1 MTVTETRPEPAVA
14 VATEPAPATTA
25 ESWFTTSD
33 HKKIGLLFLA
43 GSLLFLL
50 IGTGLGVVLRGELSE
65 PGVQIVGGEFDRL
78 FSMHATVMMLLFLA
92 PAWVGLATY
101 LVPLQIGSGRVAL
114 PRLHAAAFWTYLAG
128 GGLIVASYIVGPVG
142 PPGSAG
148 LSLATPMVA
157 NGAANHAT
165 LLWIGGLMVL
175 ALATIAAAV
184 SILTTVV
191 MLRTDGMTF
200 LRVPAFS
207 WASMITS
214 AILLLSTPVFMAGL
228 VLLFIDERF
237 SGGFF
242 GAGGATAVWMHTLWL
257 LGRPEIYLLTLPGL
271 GAACDMVATHARR
284 GLLSHVGALVMLA
297 LFGAL
302 SLASWAAGV
311 HTGRAVV
318 LPTYTVG
325 TALVALPIAL
335 LVLMWLGTVQQGRV
349 RLHISL
355 LFVAGFVLL
364 LATGAVNA
372 IVAAFSKVGGPDS
385 AWTTGNLHTVAFGA
399 PTLLLFGAVYH
410 WAPKMWGRSLS
421 VVLGGVTFLLLF
433 GGFFVMGMSSYALGY
448 QGAPAHVEDLINSK
462 YTSFSRL
469 SAAGGV
475 LIALGVIVFIIDLVQ
490 SLLRSRGSSAGDDP
504 YDGLTREWAT
514 TSPPPPYD
522 FDYVP
527 EVRSETPL
535 VDLRAAR
542 AATNGGG
549 R

>member
-1 MTVTETRPEPAVA
+1 MTLTETRPEQDVDTTPEPVA
-14 VATEPAPATTA
+14 VAPET
-25 ESWFTTSD
+25 WLTTSD
-33 HKKIGLLFLA
+33 HKKLGSVFL
-43 GSLLFLL
+43 GFSLLFLL
-50 IGTGLGVVLRGELSE
+50 TGGILALVLRGQLAEGDLIAADTY
-65 PGVQIVGGEFDRL
+65 GRL
-78 FSMHATVMMLLFLA
+78 FNMHATVMTTLFLA

-349 RLHISL
+349 A
-355 LFVAGFVLL
+355 VL

-504 YDGLTREWAT
+504 YDGLTLEWAT

-522 FDYVP
+522 FDNVP